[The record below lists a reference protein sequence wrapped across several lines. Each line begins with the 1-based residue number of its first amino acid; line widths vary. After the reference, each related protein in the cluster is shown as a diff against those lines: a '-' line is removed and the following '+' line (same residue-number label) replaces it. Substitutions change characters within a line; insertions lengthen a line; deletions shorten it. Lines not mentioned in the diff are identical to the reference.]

1 MAELLRDQVLFSRIV
16 KNPLDVVLCELLYCA
31 CCHSAFFGLDR
42 VELLRSLSQKIGQQ
56 KLGEL
61 IDVLRNESCLEC
73 VQGSRSLNF
82 GLDGAI
88 GNSKVGWRCGTCGG
102 RR

>member
-31 CCHSAFFGLDR
+31 CWRRAFFRLDR
-42 VELLRSLSQKIGQQ
+42 VELLRSLSQKVGQQ
-56 KLGEL
+56 KLSEL
-61 IDVLRNESCLEC
+61 IDVLRDENRLEC

-82 GLDGAI
+82 GLSAS
-88 GNSKVGWRCGTCGG
+88 GNLKVGWRCDISGGGG
-102 RR
+102 R